1 MRVRAVAALATL
13 AVTMTGSAWAQGS
26 GNAPAPVAP
35 GSDAISPN
43 AAANSAGGAAAV
55 EAASAPVKALDRPWA
70 KGVPPERQEAALRHL
85 QEGNNLLKDALF
97 LAAARKYREALADW
111 DHPGIHYNLAL
122 ALLNLDQPVEVYE
135 NLESAVR
142 FGPGPLEPDKLERA
156 KSYLAL
162 IEKQVAS
169 IDVRCDH
176 EGADVTLD
184 GAHIFTAPGRYQKMV
199 RAGAHTVTASKPG
212 FTTTA
217 RTETF
222 PSGRTSVVELK
233 LYTAGDL
240 IEYRR
245 RWPIARPIT
254 VVAVGTAILAAGLVF
269 TLEARSRF
277 SSYDNT
283 ASNTNC
289 IQMSGCVPGSPDG
302 MNLANLKQQG
312 DRFNTLATISYAV
325 GGTALATGVV
335 LLLVDKSVAY
345 RIDPNGGERR
355 DTAALSPV
363 APFVAPGAAGLVAS
377 GRF

>member
-1 MRVRAVAALATL
+1 MKVRAVVALAALL
-13 AVTMTGSAWAQGS
+13 SAAGTARAQ
-26 GNAPAPVAP
+26 APSSPA
-35 GSDAISPN
+35 SDAISPN

-70 KGVPPERQEAALRHL
+70 KGVPPERQEAALKHL

-156 KSYLAL
+156 KSYLNL

-176 EGADVTLD
+176 EGAEVELD
-184 GAHIFTAPGRYQKMV
+184 GEHIFTAPGRYQKRV

-222 PSGRTSVVELK
+222 TSGPTTVVDLK

-245 RWPIARPIT
+245 RWPMWRPIS
-254 VVAVGTAILAAGLVF
+254 VVAAGTVILAAGLVF

-277 SSYDNT
+277 SSYDAG
-283 ASNTNC
+283 ASSTNC
-289 IQMSGCVPGSPDG
+289 INGGCLPSSAEG
-302 MNLANLKQQG
+302 MNLTNLKQQG

-325 GGTALATGVV
+325 GGVALATGVA
-335 LLLVDKSVAY
+335 LLLVDRSVAY

-355 DTAALSPV
+355 DTAALSP
-363 APFVAPGAAGLVAS
+363 FVAPGTAGLVAS